1 VSPTP
6 GGGAGAL
13 FARQDT
19 TLHFDTASGPIAVTV
34 CSPRIVRVAFGAS
47 HPPEQSF
54 VLPRAWAPAPFE
66 ITDGEVVHLATRDL
80 RLAIDTPALRLAFA
94 DASGAWLLREPADGG
109 MAIERA
115 ADGAARVRARFA
127 FEGEQ
132 HFYGLGQGGGRLDRL
147 GQARQL
153 WAVYTSTFAPYSPE
167 VYIGGAGIP
176 YFWELLG
183 AALALLL
190 LYVYFLAATQQRMFR
205 RTAPRA

>member
-1 VSPTP
+1 M
-6 GGGAGAL
+6 
-13 FARQDT
+13 
-19 TLHFDTASGPIAVTV
+19 
-34 CSPRIVRVAFGAS
+34 
-47 HPPEQSF
+47 
-54 VLPRAWAPAPFE
+54 PRAWAPAPFE

-109 MAIERA
+109 MAIERD

-153 WAVYTSTFAPYSPE
+153 WNSHLGHGPRLGHRASRCWSP
-167 VYIGGAGIP
+167 A
-176 YFWELLG
+176 
-183 AALALLL
+183 
-190 LYVYFLAATQQRMFR
+190 AATRSSSTTR
-205 RTAPRA
+205 ATRCSRVGRSDNGVRIDYTAEAGRARPGTS